1 MRAHFPQHSQPIV
14 EGFKRLQMKL
24 ICSYHAINFEDQY
37 RSQMQQII
45 RLYKIAALPVHNGG
59 MGLGCIESAHSVAF
73 IASMVAVIPYLAKA
87 YPSWIQINNERD
99 KVTVVEDLQLFTR
112 DQIMNYVNLIKTKAP
127 QGALRG
133 LDSLSAIFQN
143 FFVAAMQQQDQ
154 QQEQSQSKDI
164 LYGLAEKEKKTGL
177 IQSIIYSD
185 LVQNLIKVHVCVHD

>member
-1 MRAHFPQHSQPIV
+1 M
-14 EGFKRLQMKL
+14 
-24 ICSYHAINFEDQY
+24 
-37 RSQMQQII
+37 
-45 RLYKIAALPVHNGG
+45 
-59 MGLGCIESAHSVAF
+59 
-73 IASMVAVIPYLAKA
+73 A

-133 LDSLSAIFQN
+133 LDSLSAIFQK

-185 LVQNLIKVHVCVHD
+185 LVKNLITDVRQDLKERAGEKATRDSEEGVRFRVFLSSQNSTSGMWLLVYRAYKLYSIGSVR